1 MWFETDRT
9 VELEPI
15 DPETALELYIAEKE
29 TSVADA
35 TVVSHKSR
43 LIFLLRWCEEREIEN
58 LNELTGRRLQ
68 EFRLWRRNVGDLTK
82 VSEKTQMDTLRVFMK
97 WLESNDAVEQN
108 LHKKVLSPD
117 ITSQESSRD
126 VMLETDDAEAMLA
139 YLERYEYASIN
150 HVTATLLW
158 HTMLRMGSVRAL
170 DIKDYDPEEQSLRL
184 RHRPDTGTPLKNKR
198 EGERIIAVSGE
209 VCLVLDDWIRE
220 QRPEVMDDYGRNP
233 LLTTRNGR
241 VAKSTLRTYCYQ
253 MTRPCEYGQE
263 RPHDRDTAD
272 CAALETSGAS
282 KCPSSVSPHPFRR
295 GAITHYLQ
303 SDVPETVVGDRAN
316 VTSDVIDQHYDQ
328 RSQKEKM
335 EQRRGYLD
343 DI

>member
-1 MWFETDRT
+1 
-9 VELEPI
+9 
-15 DPETALELYIAEKE
+15 
-29 TSVADA
+29 
-35 TVVSHKSR
+35 
-43 LIFLLRWCEEREIEN
+43 
-58 LNELTGRRLQ
+58 
-68 EFRLWRRNVGDLTK
+68 
-82 VSEKTQMDTLRVFMK
+82 
-97 WLESNDAVEQN
+97 
-108 LHKKVLSPD
+108 
-117 ITSQESSRD
+117 
-126 VMLETDDAEAMLA
+126 MLETDDAEAMLA

-170 DIKDYDPEEQSLRL
+170 DVEDYDPEEQSLRL
-184 RHRPDTGTPLKNKR
+184 RHRPSTDTPLKNKQ

-209 VCLVLDDWIRE
+209 VCLVLDDWIHE
-220 QRPEVMDDYGRNP
+220 QRPEVTDDHGRNP

-241 VAKSTLRTYCYQ
+241 VAKTTLRTYCYQ
-253 MTRPCEYGQE
+253 MTRPCKYGQGC
-263 RPHDRDTAD
+263 PHDRDTAD

-303 SDVPETVVGDRAN
+303 SDVPATVVGDRAN